1 MKIIISR
8 KGFDSGYGG
17 YPSPILP
24 DGRMV
29 SFPIPDIDKSIKYKD
44 LYLDDRYNYMELM
57 KSLFGDTLK
66 HEGYGKVLVDDI
78 GCHLDPDIQS
88 TAYGRNKHWRGLFG
102 QAGIAQKHL
111 KNQGVS
117 VGDIFLFFGW
127 FRQTE
132 LVNGRIIYDKK
143 DKKGKHVI
151 YGYMEVGE
159 IYQVNKLD
167 TDEWMY
173 YHPHVKRGKNATDD
187 DVIYVAKDK
196 LSVDN
201 SLGGYGTLKYCDA
214 VTLTKDGFSKSRW
227 DLPDIFKHTSISY
240 HSQKSWKDNYF
251 QSAAKGQEFVL
262 ESTVEIRSWLKKL
275 FKQAK

>member
-29 SFPIPDIDKSIKYKD
+29 SLPIPDVDKSIRYNE
-44 LYLDDRYNYMELM
+44 LQVDDRYSYKELM
-57 KSLFGDTLK
+57 KSLFGETLK
-66 HEGYGKVLVDDI
+66 YEGYGKVHIDDI
-78 GCHLDPDIQS
+78 GCHLDPDI
-88 TAYGRNKHWRGLFG
+88 TNNTYRRDKDWRGIFG

-111 KNQGVS
+111 ENQEVS

-127 FRQTE
+127 FRKTE
-132 LVNGRIIYDKK
+132 LVDGRIIYDKK
-143 DKKGKHVI
+143 DKQGKHVI

-159 IYQVNKLD
+159 IHQVNKLD
-167 TDEWMY
+167 ADEWMY
-173 YHPHVKRGKNATDD
+173 YHPHVKRGKNTIDN

-196 LSVDN
+196 LTFDN
-201 SLGGYGTLKYCDA
+201 LLDGYGTFKYCDE
-214 VTLTKDGFSKSRW
+214 VILTKNGFSKSRW
-227 DLPDIFKHTSISY
+227 NLPHIFKNTNISY
-240 HSQKSWKDNYF
+240 HSNNSWKDNYF

-262 ESTVEIRSWLKKL
+262 DSTVEIRSWLKNLLKYTR
-275 FKQAK
+275 